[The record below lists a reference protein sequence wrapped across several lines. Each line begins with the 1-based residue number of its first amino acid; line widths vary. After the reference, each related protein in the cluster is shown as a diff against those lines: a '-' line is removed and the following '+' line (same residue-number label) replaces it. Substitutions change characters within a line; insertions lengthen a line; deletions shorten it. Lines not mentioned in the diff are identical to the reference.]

1 MGWPNNVG
9 EIRVK
14 FKSLRANVLKPISL
28 IPVLL
33 LSSFGKAQNV
43 DQSYHTPP
51 LDIADIVDAQ
61 PTPSVSVDPAKN
73 WMLLLGRPGL
83 PSITELSQPELRIA
97 GMRIN
102 PTNNGR
108 SRNIYFNS
116 LTLQSIED
124 GGSRDITGLPINPR
138 IRDVSWSPDS
148 SRFAFTLDQE
158 DHIELWLADV
168 ATASAKRLI
177 QKNMNAI
184 FGSPYSWMSDS
195 LRLLVKAVPDSR
207 GPAPPE
213 PSIPLGPVIQESTG
227 RPAAARTY
235 QDLLIDSH
243 DEELFEHYGQ
253 VQLLMVDVSGFI
265 QELGEP
271 DLVRRAVPAPGADY
285 LLVETIQRPFS
296 YLVPQ
301 YRFPHRL
308 EVWDSSGGLL
318 QEVASVPLAEEVPIG
333 RGAVPTGPRSMNW
346 RADAPATLFWVE
358 ARDGG
363 DPRADANTRDALLTL
378 SAPFHD
384 APETLIEL
392 EMRFAGATWGD
403 GEFALVDESWWSTR
417 RARSWIVK
425 PNSKAGAELLF
436 DRSTEDRYNDPGSPI
451 TSFNQYGRRTLLI
464 NSSHEIFLSGAGASP
479 EGDRPFLDRLSLN
492 SKAKERLWRSKA
504 PSYSSFIG
512 FLDNNQQALLVRQE
526 SPTEP
531 GNYFRIE
538 LKSDNETAL
547 TSFPHPYPHMLNIH
561 KEVVRYE
568 RDDGVMLTATLYLPP
583 GKTKED
589 GPFPMLMWAY
599 PREFKAASSAGQ
611 MRGSPYRFNAI
622 SVNGPLPFLA
632 SGYAVFDGP
641 SMPIIGE
648 GETEPNDA
656 YVEQLVSSAAA
667 AVETVVNIGVAEP
680 NKIAIGGHSYGAFMT
695 ANLLAHSDLFV
706 AGLARSGAYNRS
718 LTPFGFQAEERTFWE
733 APDIY
738 FRMSPFMHANQ
749 VEEPILIIHGEADNN
764 SGTFPLQSH
773 RFFNALKGH
782 GVKTRLVMLPH
793 ESHGYRAR
801 ESVMH
806 TLWEMNSWLNRYVVG
821 E

>member
-1 MGWPNNVG
+1 MTTKFLHPN
-9 EIRVK
+9 
-14 FKSLRANVLKPISL
+14 FISSYLL
-28 IPVLL
+28 IPFLL
-33 LSSFGKAQNV
+33 LSSFSTAQNV
-43 DQSYHTPP
+43 DQNYRTPP

-61 PTPSVSVDPAKN
+61 PTPSVSIDPAKN

-83 PSITELSQPELRIA
+83 PTITELSHPELRIA

-108 SRNIYFNS
+108 SRSTYYNS
-116 LTLQSIED
+116 LTLQSLKD
-124 GGSRDITGLPINPR
+124 GSSRAITGLPINPK
-138 IRDVSWSPDS
+138 IQHVSWSPDAT
-148 SRFAFTLDQE
+148 RFAFTLDQE
-158 DHIELWLADV
+158 DHIELWLADI

-177 QKNMNAI
+177 QSNMNAI

-207 GPAPPE
+207 EPAPQE
-213 PSIPLGPVIQESTG
+213 PLVPLGPVIQESTG

-235 QDLLIDSH
+235 QDLMVNSH
-243 DEELFEHYGQ
+243 DEDLFEHYGQ
-253 VQLLMVDVSGFI
+253 VQLLMVDVSGFV
-265 QELGEP
+265 QELGTP
-271 DLVRRAVPAPGADY
+271 DLIRRAVPSPGADH

-308 EVWDSSGGLL
+308 EVWDSSGDLL
-318 QEVASVPLAEEVPIG
+318 KQIASLPLAEEVPIG

-363 DPRADANTRDALLTL
+363 DPRADADVRDALLTL
-378 SAPFHD
+378 SAPFRD
-384 APETLIEL
+384 DPETLIEL
-392 EMRFAGATWGD
+392 EMRYASTIWGD
-403 GEFALVDESWWSTR
+403 GELAMIIESWWSDRQT
-417 RARSWIVK
+417 RSWIVS
-425 PNSKAGAELLF
+425 PDGNANPELLF

-451 TSFNQYGRRTLLI
+451 TEYNKYGKRTLLTSESGDI
-464 NSSHEIFLSGAGASP
+464 YLSGTGASP
-479 EGDRPFLDRLSLN
+479 EGDRPFLDRLSLS
-492 SKAKERLWRSKA
+492 SKASERLWRSKA
-504 PSYSSFIG
+504 PNYAEFMG
-512 FLDNNQQALLVRQE
+512 FLNSNQQALLIRQE

-531 GNYFRIE
+531 GNYFRVD
-538 LKSDNETAL
+538 LGSDQQTQLTA
-547 TSFPHPYPHMLNIH
+547 FAHPYPHMQDVY

-583 GKTKED
+583 SKTKED

-599 PREFKAASSAGQ
+599 PREFKDASAAGQ
-611 MRGSPYRFNAI
+611 MRGSPHRFNAI

-632 SGYAVFDGP
+632 SGYAVLDGP
-641 SMPIIGE
+641 TMPIIGE

-667 AVETVVNIGVAEP
+667 AVETVVSMGVAEP

-706 AGLARSGAYNRS
+706 AGLARSGAYNRT

-738 FRMSPFMHANQ
+738 FRMSPFMHASQ
-749 VEEPILIIHGEADNN
+749 VEEPILMIHGEADNN
-764 SGTFPLQSH
+764 SGTFPLQSR
-773 RFFNALKGH
+773 RFYNALKGH
-782 GVKTRLVMLPH
+782 GTKTRLVMLPH

-806 TLWEMNSWLNRYVVG
+806 TLWEMNSWLNRYVIG